1 VAVIPSINKWSIN
14 NTNKE
19 VKMAEEIKNVNAKID
34 EAEAAMKKYASKDTV
49 ISIGGYE
56 FTPAKL
62 MVAFTLVSS
71 TLGGLYG
78 AFEVYKDYQGMKKKI
93 AEYVTPDLAEIYKK
107 MEVLDANTSKMVE
120 YTDTIKI
127 DLKGDVR
134 RLESV
139 VENVERSSKTDQ
151 RLTDS
156 GMKEIKRDVDGT
168 VKEIKRDVD
177 ATLKDINRELVKNQK
192 EQQSEIRALR
202 VEVDNKI
209 KQAIDNPLAN
219 K

>member
-1 VAVIPSINKWSIN
+1 
-14 NTNKE
+14 
-19 VKMAEEIKNVNAKID
+19 MAEEIKNVNAKID
-34 EAEAAMKKYASKDTV
+34 EAEAAVKKYASKDTV

-93 AEYVTPDLAEIYKK
+93 AEYVTPDLGEIYKK

-134 RLESV
+134 RLEGV

-156 GMKEIKRDVDGT
+156 GMKEIKRDVDAT

-177 ATLKDINRELVKNQK
+177 NTLKEVNRELVKNQK
-192 EQQSEIRALR
+192 ETTAEIRALR
-202 VEVDNKI
+202 SDVDNKI
-209 KQAIDNPLAN
+209 KKALDNPLN
-219 K
+219 N

>member
-1 VAVIPSINKWSIN
+1 
-14 NTNKE
+14 
-19 VKMAEEIKNVNAKID
+19 MAEDLNKKVD
-34 EAEAAMKKYASKDTV
+34 ELEAAAKKYASKDTV

-62 MVAFTLVSS
+62 MVAATIVSS

-78 AFEVYKDYQGMKKKI
+78 TFEVYKDYMGMKKKI
-93 AEYVTPDLAEIYKK
+93 AEYVTPDLTEIYKK
-107 MEVLDANTSKMVE
+107 MEVLDANTSKMTE
-120 YTDTIKI
+120 YTNNIKN
-127 DLKGDVR
+127 DLKSDVR

-139 VENVERSSKTDQ
+139 VENIERSSKTDQ
-151 RLTDS
+151 RLADQV
-156 GMKEIKRDVDGT
+156 MKEV
-168 VKEIKRDVD
+168 KRDVD

-192 EQQSEIRALR
+192 ETQLEVRALR
-202 VEVDNKI
+202 SEVDNKI

>member
-1 VAVIPSINKWSIN
+1 M
-14 NTNKE
+14 T
-19 VKMAEEIKNVNAKID
+19 EEIKNVNAKID
-34 EAEAAMKKYASKDTV
+34 EAEAAVKKYASKDTV

-62 MVAFTLVSS
+62 MVAATLVSS
-71 TLGGLYG
+71 LLGGLYG
-78 AFEVYKDYQGMKKKI
+78 VFEVYKDYMGMKDKI
-93 AEYVTPDLAEIYKK
+93 AKYVTPDLTEIYKK
-107 MEVLDANTSKMVE
+107 MEVLDANTSKMTE
-120 YTDTIKI
+120 YTNNIKN
-127 DLKGDVR
+127 DLKSDVR
-134 RLESV
+134 RLEGV
-139 VENVERSSKTDQ
+139 VENVERSSKTDS

-156 GMKEIKRDVDGT
+156 SFKEIKRDVDGT

-192 EQQSEIRALR
+192 EQQAEIRALR
-202 VEVDNKI
+202 AEVDNKI

>member
-1 VAVIPSINKWSIN
+1 
-14 NTNKE
+14 
-19 VKMAEEIKNVNAKID
+19 MAEEIKNVNAKID
-34 EAEAAMKKYASKDTV
+34 EAEAAVKKYASKDTV

-93 AEYVTPDLAEIYKK
+93 AEYVTPDLTEIYKK

-134 RLESV
+134 RLEGV

-156 GMKEIKRDVDGT
+156 GMKDIKRDVDAT

-177 ATLKDINRELVKNQK
+177 NTLKEVNRELVKNQK
-192 EQQSEIRALR
+192 ETTAEIRALR
-202 VEVDNKI
+202 TDVDAKI
-209 KQAIDNPLAN
+209 KKALDNPLN
-219 K
+219 N

>member
-1 VAVIPSINKWSIN
+1 
-14 NTNKE
+14 
-19 VKMAEEIKNVNAKID
+19 MAEEIKNVNAKID
-34 EAEAAMKKYASKDTV
+34 EAEAAVKKYASKDTV

-93 AEYVTPDLAEIYKK
+93 AEYVTPDLTEIYKK

-177 ATLKDINRELVKNQK
+177 NTLKEVNRELVKNQK
-192 EQQSEIRALR
+192 EQQAEIRALR
-202 VEVDNKI
+202 ADVDNKI
-209 KQAIDNPLAN
+209 KKALDNPLN
-219 K
+219 N

>member
-1 VAVIPSINKWSIN
+1 
-14 NTNKE
+14 
-19 VKMAEEIKNVNAKID
+19 MAEEIKNVNAKID
-34 EAEAAMKKYASKDTV
+34 EAEAAVKKYVSKDTV

-93 AEYVTPDLAEIYKK
+93 AEYVTPDLTEIYKK

-134 RLESV
+134 RLEGV

-156 GMKEIKRDVDGT
+156 GMKDIKRDVDAT

-177 ATLKDINRELVKNQK
+177 NTLKEVNRELVKNQK
-192 EQQSEIRALR
+192 ETTAEIRALR
-202 VEVDNKI
+202 TDVDAKI
-209 KQAIDNPLAN
+209 KKALDNPLN
-219 K
+219 N